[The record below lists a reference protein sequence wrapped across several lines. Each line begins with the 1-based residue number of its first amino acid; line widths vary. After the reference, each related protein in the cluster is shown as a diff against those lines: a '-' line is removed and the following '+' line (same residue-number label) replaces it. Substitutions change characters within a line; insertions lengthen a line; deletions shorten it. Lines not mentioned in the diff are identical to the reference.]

1 MYLLLYGRLMAGV
14 EAKMTFSEVT
24 SDVVLKV
31 GDGRGICMP
40 QHVSGGQDSVQESV
54 PYLVG
59 LKQVLSSCVSCC
71 TVYPRRAGLRASS
84 LFSFFM

>member
-24 SDVVLKV
+24 SDVVFKV
-31 GDGRGICMP
+31 GDGKGICML
-40 QHVSGGQDSVQESV
+40 QHVPGGQDGVQESV
-54 PYLVG
+54 PSLVG
-59 LKQVLSSCVSCC
+59 LKRC

-84 LFSFFM
+84 LFSFFK